1 VGTPTIFR
9 FKLQRHFDAAIIG
22 FRTYS
27 TLCVLMQNF
36 ATRDEWKAAGASEF
50 CRAAGEICSAAEFSS
65 APGITISVPAAVA
78 VAALSAWTLI
88 TNMQFSWYTRCV
100 PRLRYDGSGS
110 HIKTS

>member
-50 CRAAGEICSAAEFSS
+50 CRAAGNLQRCRILIC
-65 APGITISVPAAVA
+65 GITISVPAAVA